1 MRIRDRKENTKAHC
15 GGEKKNCIY
24 ISKTWSKLS
33 LQNMNAQLFN
43 AKTIILFPNKP
54 SEENRTEKDKYH
66 MLLLVCGTY

>member
-1 MRIRDRKENTKAHC
+1 
-15 GGEKKNCIY
+15 
-24 ISKTWSKLS
+24 
-33 LQNMNAQLFN
+33 MNAQLFN